1 MASPPKM
8 QAKKKIQAK
17 KDECKRKVKKELFS
31 DDKHLPC
38 PAGGRTAEGIYFPNQ
53 ANHPSPDLIR
63 FGKTSIQ
70 QKNRRSTNEGTT
82 ATAGQ
87 NTILRILSFLAN
99 NLPLKVGG
107 KTTTSM

>member
-1 MASPPKM
+1 MAGPPKM

-53 ANHPSPDLIR
+53 AIVLLIL
-63 FGKTSIQ
+63 GVIIKKT
-70 QKNRRSTNEGTT
+70 NMSTD
-82 ATAGQ
+82 
-87 NTILRILSFLAN
+87 F
-99 NLPLKVGG
+99 PV
-107 KTTTSM
+107 

>member
-8 QAKKKIQAK
+8 QAKTKIQAQ
-17 KDECKRKVKKELFS
+17 KDEIKRKVKKE
-31 DDKHLPC
+31 HLPC

-87 NTILRILSFLAN
+87 NTIWRILSFLAN